1 MDISYGVYTER
12 LKYGTIETYYRRKKM
27 SGANLD
33 GYNYAWKR
41 STLKSDLEKR
51 VDKLEEG
58 MRELVAVLALMNQT
72 MDQLEAKK
80 DD

>member
-1 MDISYGVYTER
+1 
-12 LKYGTIETYYRRKKM
+12 M

-58 MRELVAVLALMNQT
+58 MRELVAVLTRMNQT
-72 MDQLEAKK
+72 MDQLEEKENAN
-80 DD
+80 

>member
-1 MDISYGVYTER
+1 
-12 LKYGTIETYYRRKKM
+12 M

-41 STLKSDLEKR
+41 STLKSALEKR

-58 MRELVAVLALMNQT
+58 RRALVAVLELMNQT
-72 MDQLEAKK
+72 MAQLKEKENAN
-80 DD
+80 

>member
-1 MDISYGVYTER
+1 
-12 LKYGTIETYYRRKKM
+12 M

-72 MDQLEAKK
+72 MDQLENQN
-80 DD
+80 DVER

>member
-1 MDISYGVYTER
+1 
-12 LKYGTIETYYRRKKM
+12 M

-33 GYNYAWKR
+33 GYNFAWKK

-58 MRELVAVLALMNQT
+58 MRELVAVLELMNQT
-72 MDQLEAKK
+72 MDQLENQS
-80 DD
+80 DVER